1 MHELKSGKAPGI
13 DNVYNDILKKP
24 IGTEFY
30 KLLAR
35 GLYRIIKTRFYSM
48 CLEGSSPLYAHQ
60 A

>member
-1 MHELKSGKAPGI
+1 MVRTEVKNGKAPGI
-13 DNVYNDILKKP
+13 DNVYNIILKKA
-24 IGTEFY
+24 IGTGFY

-35 GLYRIIKTRFYSM
+35 AFTISLKLGFI